1 MVLVEAASH
10 VFFLK
15 KSFFLFSPLTGKRK
29 KTSKIFELN
38 TVQNGVALCG
48 NLEVD
53 APVGVTF

>member
-1 MVLVEAASH
+1 MVLAKPALQ

-38 TVQNGVALCG
+38 TAENEGGGSLRI
-48 NLEVD
+48 LKWI
-53 APVGVTF
+53 P